1 MEKQEKNPAPLR
13 NAARDEEAEPLK
25 RYDDLWE
32 EIVTFENMY
41 DAYLEARKGRRYRSE
56 VMSTAKRLELI
67 LHQLIF
73 ELNVGEWRPAK
84 YYEFE
89 CRTEVKR
96 RTINAPTF
104 RDRIVHHSIDR
115 VIRPLFERKYIF
127 DSYACRLGKGT
138 HAACTRLQHFLRQ
151 AGASGKR
158 VYVLQADISKYYP
171 SISHDVLKEELRR
184 TIADKRLL
192 EVLDLIVES
201 FNEDTGRGLPIG
213 SLTSQLFANV
223 YLNPFDHF
231 MKECRRERFYLRYM
245 DDFIVVADDKAHLR
259 DALADARW
267 FIETQLKLKLN
278 PKTAIFPASHGV
290 DFAGYRTFTAKVL
303 PRKRNIKAAKIR
315 FKDLSWRFRHGKA
328 SIKDAQQVVASF
340 LGYCK
345 HCKSSQSARA
355 ALRRLV
361 LSKSKPKGAKEK

>member
-1 MEKQEKNPAPLR
+1 M
-13 NAARDEEAEPLK
+13 K
-25 RYDDLWE
+25 RYNDLWE
-32 EIVTFENMY
+32 EIVTFDNMY
-41 DAYLEARKGRRYRSE
+41 GAYLDARKGRRYRSE
-56 VMSTAKRLELI
+56 VMSTAKRVELI
-67 LHQLIF
+67 IHQLIF
-73 ELNVGEWRPAK
+73 ELNVGEWHPAK

-138 HAACTRLQHFLRQ
+138 HAACARLQHFLRQ

-192 EVLDLIVES
+192 EVLDLVIES

-315 FKDLSWRFRHGKA
+315 FKDLSWRFRHGRA

>member
-115 VIRPLFERKYIF
+115 IIRPLFERKYIF

-138 HAACTRLQHFLRQ
+138 HAACARLQHFLRQ

-192 EVLDLIVES
+192 EVLDLVIES

-290 DFAGYRTFTAKVL
+290 DFAGYRTFAAKVL

-315 FKDLSWRFRHGKA
+315 FKDLSWRFRHGRA

>member
-13 NAARDEEAEPLK
+13 NAARDEEAELLK

-115 VIRPLFERKYIF
+115 IIRPLFERKYIF

-138 HAACTRLQHFLRQ
+138 HAACARLQHFLRQ

-192 EVLDLIVES
+192 EVLDLVIES

-315 FKDLSWRFRHGKA
+315 FKDLSWRFRHGRA

>member
-115 VIRPLFERKYIF
+115 IIRPLFERKYIF

-138 HAACTRLQHFLRQ
+138 HAACARLQHFLRQ

-192 EVLDLIVES
+192 EVLDLVIES

-315 FKDLSWRFRHGKA
+315 FKDLSWRFRHGRA